1 MKFNTSNKVDELAS
15 LFSNLREKS
24 IKAGEKVENVRW
36 EFLREVYI
44 EPQAKTTTFNLSWNK
59 VFWFIALPTL
69 VVVLGLLFKDTDS
82 STRCLIENEVVLLN
96 DIIRKPSDCSEM
108 CEGVNEV
115 PRVSNLSKEDF
126 IATYAYSARP
136 VVITDAAKNWSAI
149 GKFSFKFFKR
159 LYANNMEAA
168 EENVEEGCVFFPY
181 KSGFDSL
188 AEALEM
194 SKKRAEWRGKP
205 WYIGW

>member
-1 MKFNTSNKVDELAS
+1 MKFKTSNKVDELAS

-44 EPQAKTTTFNLSWNK
+44 APRAKKTTFNFSWNK

-69 VVVLGLLFKDTDS
+69 AIYLSLSFKDTDS
-82 STRCLIENEVVLLN
+82 STRCLIDPEVMLLN
-96 DIIRKPSDCSEM
+96 DITRKPSDCSQM
-108 CEGVNEV
+108 CEGVTEV

-159 LYANNMEAA
+159 LYASNMAAA
-168 EENVEEGCVFFPY
+168 EENLEEGCVFFPY

>member
-1 MKFNTSNKVDELAS
+1 MKFKTSNKVDELTS

-36 EFLREVYI
+36 EFLRKVYI
-44 EPQAKTTTFNLSWNK
+44 APRAKTTTFSFSWNK
-59 VFWFIALPTL
+59 VIWFIALPTIVIL
-69 VVVLGLLFKDTDS
+69 LGLSFKDTDS
-82 STRCLIENEVVLLN
+82 STRCLIDPELVLLN
-96 DIIRKPSDCSEM
+96 DIIRKPSNCSQM
-108 CEGVNEV
+108 CQGVNEV

-159 LYANNMEAA
+159 LYASNMEAA
-168 EENVEEGCVFFPY
+168 EENPEEGCVFFSY
-181 KSGFDSL
+181 TSGFDSL

>member
-1 MKFNTSNKVDELAS
+1 MKFKTSNKVDELTS

-36 EFLREVYI
+36 EFLRNVYI
-44 EPQAKTTTFNLSWNK
+44 APRAKTTTFSFSWNK
-59 VFWFIALPTL
+59 VIWFIVLPTIVIL
-69 VVVLGLLFKDTDS
+69 LGLSFKDTDS
-82 STRCLIENEVVLLN
+82 STRCLIDPELVLLN
-96 DIIRKPSDCSEM
+96 DIIRKPSNCSQM

-159 LYANNMEAA
+159 LYASNMEAA
-168 EENVEEGCVFFPY
+168 EENLEEGGVFFSY
-181 KSGFDSL
+181 TSGFDSL